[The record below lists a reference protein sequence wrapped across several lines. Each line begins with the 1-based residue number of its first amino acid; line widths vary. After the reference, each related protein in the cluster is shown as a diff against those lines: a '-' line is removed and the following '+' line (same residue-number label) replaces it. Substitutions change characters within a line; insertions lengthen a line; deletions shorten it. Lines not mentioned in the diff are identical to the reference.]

1 MIAQFLQKNEN
12 AYSCLMILPTFI
24 GRFFRGIADGRAGD
38 LKRMSTP
45 KTARLV
51 PQPDGTQP
59 EEMTHISSFAFVS
72 KGEQLLLVRRTRPE
86 RWAGK
91 WCIPG
96 AVLLYGEDPAAG
108 ARRVVREQLGA
119 NATEVKLLDVQSFGD
134 KHWDVCFIYGAETPE
149 IGKLGQ
155 DFDKAEYFEVAR
167 LPAELR
173 DDHKEV
179 LDLAKARK
187 VV

>member
-1 MIAQFLQKNEN
+1 
-12 AYSCLMILPTFI
+12 
-24 GRFFRGIADGRAGD
+24 
-38 LKRMSTP
+38 MSSL

-59 EEMTHISSFAFVS
+59 EEFTHISSFALV
-72 KGEQLLLVRRTRPE
+72 KRREQLLLVRRARPE

-96 AVLLYGEDPAAG
+96 ALLLYGEDPAA
-108 ARRVVREQLGA
+108 ATRRVVREQLGA

-134 KHWDVCFIYGAETPE
+134 KHWDICFIYRAESPE

-155 DFDKAEYFEVAR
+155 DFDKAEYFETAR
-167 LPAELR
+167 LPADLR

-179 LDLAKARK
+179 IELARSRK

>member
-1 MIAQFLQKNEN
+1 
-12 AYSCLMILPTFI
+12 
-24 GRFFRGIADGRAGD
+24 
-38 LKRMSTP
+38 MSSP

-59 EEMTHISSFAFVS
+59 EEVMHISSFVFVK
-72 KGEQLLLVRRTRPE
+72 KGSQLLLARRVKPE

-96 AVLLYGEDPAAG
+96 AIINYGEDPGAA
-108 ARRVVREQLGA
+108 ALRIVREQVGTA
-119 NATEVKLLDVQSFGD
+119 ATSLRLLDVQSYGD
-134 KHWDVCFIYGAETPE
+134 KHWDMCFLFHADIPE
-149 IGKLGQ
+149 VGKLGG
-155 DFDKAEYFEVAR
+155 DFDKAEYFDLAN

-173 DDHKEV
+173 EDHREV
-179 LDLAKARK
+179 LAMAKSRK